1 MSRRYDEQ
9 VEVRRGLVAGAEA
22 PAQFLW
28 RDRLFL
34 VRAVL
39 AHWVETGPWWRSAAA
54 RAVQGVEAEG
64 TVDPPGRRPG
74 GPGAGGPGAGPD
86 GALGVLD
93 DGEREVWRVE
103 AGAGRWSPSG
113 VFDLA
118 TDVADGTWV
127 LRRAHD

>member
-34 VRAVL
+34 VQAVL

-74 GPGAGGPGAGPD
+74 GPGGPGAGGPG

>member
-9 VEVRRGLVAGAEA
+9 VEVRRGLVDGAEA

-39 AHWVETGPWWRSAAA
+39 AHWAETGPWWRSAAA
-54 RAVQGVEAEG
+54 RAVQGVEVEG
-64 TVDPPGRRPG
+64 TVDRPG
-74 GPGAGGPGAGPD
+74 GPGD
-86 GALGVLD
+86 ALGVLD

-103 AGAGRWSPSG
+103 ARAGRWSPSG

-118 TDVADGTWV
+118 MDVADGTWV

>member
-9 VEVRRGLVAGAEA
+9 VEVRRGLVDGTEA

-54 RAVQGVEAEG
+54 LAVHGV
-64 TVDPPGRRPG
+64 
-74 GPGAGGPGAGPD
+74 D

-103 AGAGRWSPSG
+103 AGAGRWSSSG
-113 VFDLA
+113 VFDLV